1 MLDTLRDRIP
11 ANSRGRVYTTAA
23 ALVTA
28 LVSWG
33 ILDNALA
40 PAIVGVVGASI
51 TLAYAL
57 LHSTS
62 PWRSAV
68 YSLAVAVG
76 PLAVA
81 IGWGTNETWVAAAA
95 LVAAA
100 LGLNMASHHAPN
112 GDAAP
117 AADAYGTDA
126 YGTGTGPEGYGPGD
140 ATTA

>member
-1 MLDTLRDRIP
+1 MIESLRLSIP
-11 ANSRGRVYTTAA
+11 AESRGRVYSTAT
-23 ALVTA
+23 ALVAA

-33 ILDNALA
+33 ILDDSLA
-40 PAIVGVVGASI
+40 PAVVGVVGASI

-81 IGWGTNETWVAAAA
+81 VGWGTENHWMAAAS

-112 GDAAP
+112 PGDYVY
-117 AADAYGTDA
+117 DDGYAYGDG
-126 YGTGTGPEGYGPGD
+126 YVTGDGAGHDIGD
-140 ATTA
+140 E